1 MEFAGQAVRNMA
13 EKSEGA
19 EARLIYPLDKRSLAD
34 LLTE

>member
-1 MEFAGQAVRNMA
+1 MA

-34 LLTE
+34 LLRE